1 MVTLFRGIAPTH
13 HGMEFRRTEHE
24 CRYPRAPISVYTPPS
39 WISYR
44 KIQTNMKLPTPFGV
58 RSQNFTPQIS
68 HHVRGTATPP
78 RRAPGPAPPPAVP
91 VGAEG
96 TGAETGAEPGVRG
109 DVERAPVLT
118 VHRMPDE

>member
-68 HHVRGTATPP
+68 HHVRGTAAPAAAP
-78 RRAPGPAPPPAVP
+78 DRQAARRAPGHADPTAVP

-109 DVERAPVLT
+109 
-118 VHRMPDE
+118 